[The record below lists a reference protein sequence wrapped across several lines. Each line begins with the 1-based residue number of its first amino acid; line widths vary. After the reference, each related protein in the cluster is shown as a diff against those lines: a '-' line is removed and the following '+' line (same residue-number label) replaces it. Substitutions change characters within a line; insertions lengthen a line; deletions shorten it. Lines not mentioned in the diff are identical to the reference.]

1 MWPSNFKAFLT
12 SALRTTSATTV
23 LAAEIVELSAQIGL
37 VLSINNSNNI
47 PSSISSSSTIAT
59 TTPREG
65 REASVESKRL
75 GLGHFPAD

>member
-1 MWPSNFKAFLT
+1 MMWSSKFETILA

-23 LAAEIVELSAQIGL
+23 LSAEIVELSAKIGL

-47 PSSISSSSTIAT
+47 PSSSSSSTIVT

-65 REASVESKRL
+65 REASVESKRV